1 MMYIYVDNKN
11 RHAGTE
17 RKEKMT
23 TIKKTTAKKTKKTK
37 KSNVKP
43 YLLGDYAGIG
53 YHSGTTVSGDKWE
66 QRVANAIIDCYGL
79 RPCSPTGKRKMFSDP
94 FAEGTLPD
102 NCIIA
107 QYPYEKLKGGSRY
120 GRQDFVCNCNG
131 MTVGIE
137 CKNQSTSGTADEKSY
152 YALENISRQ
161 YKQDR
166 RILLLGGKVWA
177 PEIVADLKAKVAVR
191 EHYELHPEV
200 DVIVATEQE
209 FFEEILPRMFEPMTD
224 EQRFFN
230 EQVAI
235 IERNKQSALAA
246 LNR

>member
-1 MMYIYVDNKN
+1 
-11 RHAGTE
+11 
-17 RKEKMT
+17 MT
-23 TIKKTTAKKTKKTK
+23 II
-37 KSNVKP
+37 KP
-43 YLLGDYAGIG
+43 YRLGDYAGIG
-53 YHSGTTVSGDKWE
+53 YHSGTTRSGGSFE

-79 RPCSPTGKRKMFSDP
+79 RPCYPAGKRKLFAAP
-94 FAEGTLPD
+94 FNEGTLPD
-102 NCIIA
+102 NCIIP
-107 QYPYEKLKGGSRY
+107 QYPYEKLKGGY

-166 RILLLGGKVWA
+166 RILLLGGEVWA
-177 PEIVADLKAKVAVR
+177 PEIVADLKAKIAVR

-209 FFEEILPRMFEPMTD
+209 FFDEILPPACSSR
-224 EQRFFN
+224 
-230 EQVAI
+230 
-235 IERNKQSALAA
+235 
-246 LNR
+246 

>member
-1 MMYIYVDNKN
+1 MYVVNKKPPYGN
-11 RHAGTE
+11 RKE
-17 RKEKMT
+17 RKKNATIEKT
-23 TIKKTTAKKTKKTK
+23 PAKKTKK
-37 KSNVKP
+37 SDIKP
-43 YLLGDYAGIG
+43 YRLGNYVGIG
-53 YHSGTTVSGDKWE
+53 YHSGTTCSGDKWE

-79 RPCSPTGKRKMFSDP
+79 RPCSPTGKSKIFSAP

-102 NCIIA
+102 DCIIA
-107 QYPYEKLKGGSRY
+107 QYPYKKLKGGSQY

-137 CKNQSTSGTADEKSY
+137 CKNQSTSGTADEKVY

-161 YKQDR
+161 YTQNR

-177 PEIVADLKAKVAVR
+177 PEIIADLKAKVARR

-209 FFEEILPRMFEPMTD
+209 FFNSVLPHMFEPMTD

-230 EQVAI
+230 EQGAI

-246 LNR
+246 LLQGRDN

>member
-1 MMYIYVDNKN
+1 M
-11 RHAGTE
+11 
-17 RKEKMT
+17 
-23 TIKKTTAKKTKKTK
+23 
-37 KSNVKP
+37 
-43 YLLGDYAGIG
+43 
-53 YHSGTTVSGDKWE
+53 
-66 QRVANAIIDCYGL
+66 ANAIIDCYGL
-79 RPCSPTGKRKMFSDP
+79 RPCSPTGKSKIFSAP

-102 NCIIA
+102 DCIIA
-107 QYPYEKLKGGSRY
+107 QYPYKKLKGGSQY

-137 CKNQSTSGTADEKSY
+137 CKNQSTSGTADEKVY

-161 YKQDR
+161 YTQNR

-177 PEIVADLKAKVAVR
+177 PEIIADLKAKVARR

-209 FFEEILPRMFEPMTD
+209 FFNK
-224 EQRFFN
+224 RFFN
-230 EQVAI
+230 EQGAI

-246 LNR
+246 LLQGRDN